1 MSKLL
6 TLLEIMLPNEGTNI
20 VSGYGW
26 YGSHDRSTCSKVCI
40 CVSPMIKPYVMGLSY
55 HRWLEIA
62 VKLFFLV
69 FIVYA
74 VIG

>member
-6 TLLEIMLPNEGTNI
+6 TLLEIVLTNKGANI

-26 YGSHDRSTCSKVCI
+26 YGSHDWSTCSKVSI
-40 CVSPMIKPYVMGLSY
+40 CVSPMVKLYVMGLSY
-55 HRWLEIA
+55 HRWLEITA
-62 VKLFFLV
+62 MFFFLLL
-69 FIVYA
+69 ILYA